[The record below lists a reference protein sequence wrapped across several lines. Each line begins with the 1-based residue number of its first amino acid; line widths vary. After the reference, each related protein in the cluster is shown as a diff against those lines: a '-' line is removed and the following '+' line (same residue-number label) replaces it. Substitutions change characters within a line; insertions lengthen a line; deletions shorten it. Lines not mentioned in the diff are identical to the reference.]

1 MQSHDRSTRGAVLI
15 TGASSGIGKST
26 ALYLDSLGFQVFA
39 GIRREADGEAIKRES
54 EGNIQPVLI
63 DVADAKSIEMA
74 GEIVGRTAYAGLHGL
89 VNNAGIVVA
98 GPLEFLPLDDFR
110 RQLEVNV
117 TGQIAVTQAFLPLIR
132 KSRGRIVFMGSISGR
147 VSNPFISAYAASK
160 FCLEAIADAMRVE
173 LMPWG
178 ISVSIVEPG
187 NISTPIWEK
196 SIKEADSR
204 VKNLPA
210 AALDLYGPALA
221 AVRKAAERSAKF
233 AIPPSKV
240 AEAVAHALMA
250 ERPKARYVV
259 GWNARLQLLLRT
271 LLPARILDRIIGRY
285 LRLPRPGRQT
295 GKT

>member
-1 MQSHDRSTRGAVLI
+1 MPSPERPQRGAVLI

-54 EGNIQPVLI
+54 EGRIQPVLI
-63 DVADAKSIEMA
+63 EVTDPASIAAAAEL
-74 GEIVGRTAYAGLHGL
+74 VGRALGGAGLHGL

-110 RQLEVNV
+110 RQIEVNV

-147 VSNPFISAYAASK
+147 VSNPFISAYSASK
-160 FCLEAIADAMRVE
+160 FGLEAIADALRVE
-173 LMPWG
+173 LTPWG

-204 VKNLPA
+204 VKGLPA
-210 AALDLYGPALA
+210 AALELYGPVIA
-221 AVRKAAERSAKF
+221 AVRSAAERSAKR
-233 AIPPSKV
+233 AIPASKV

-271 LLPARILDRIIGRY
+271 LLPARILDRMIARY
-285 LRLPRPGRQT
+285 LRLPPPGR
-295 GKT
+295 